1 MGGPSR
7 VIQKQLSLGPMLH
20 ARRCASADGYSLGS
34 SAGSSTI
41 PACKDHSAVGVT
53 CPLLVAAVS
62 SSPRVPAASRL
73 PPLDRARSGHAA
85 AVFKTGAVLSIS
97 RHISCANGRHLL
109 PHLAVI
115 PRIFRGLRMLAV
127 LDARIA
133 C

>member
-1 MGGPSR
+1 MPIAVHRQMATALAAVLAAVRS
-7 VIQKQLSLGPMLH
+7 
-20 ARRCASADGYSLGS
+20 
-34 SAGSSTI
+34 

-62 SSPRVPAASRL
+62 SSPRVTAAFRL

-115 PRIFRGLRMLAV
+115 PRISRGLRMLAV
-127 LDARIA
+127 L
-133 C
+133 